1 VLAIDVGRFRK
12 FEEFGRD
19 VEELV
24 GVLKTLPRAEGFDQI
39 LMPGEIL
46 FADRRGVVAIAVTDK
61 RTSLVLEMRNHYL
74 CEQRHRLF
82 RIALSDHTKIHL
94 Q

>member
-39 LMPGEIL
+39 LMPGEQSQ
-46 FADRRGVVAIAVTDK
+46 RRRAEAMRVGIPFKTTCG
-61 RTSLVLEMRNHYL
+61 TSFVDSNESQMDTS
-74 CEQRHRLF
+74 QRER
-82 RIALSDHTKIHL
+82 RAGDVYD
-94 Q
+94 